1 METNNTSKLIKNLL
15 RKGISFDRGEKDLFT
30 KYDYYQVINAYKN
43 LFIVDVENID
53 TIKRNVL
60 NNIDIDRINELY
72 HKSKS
77 VGLTK
82 AEEAEQKKL
91 RKAYL
96 AAIRKNLR
104 GSLNRIDIQ
113 NKDGSI
119 ENLGEKYGK
128 KLDKN

>member
-1 METNNTSKLIKNLL
+1 MYNTTDKILLLILKALEFKQSKWLLIILVYEEDIMNN
-15 RKGISFDRGEKDLFT
+15 
-30 KYDYYQVINAYKN
+30 V
-43 LFIVDVENID
+43 
-53 TIKRNVL
+53 
-60 NNIDIDRINELY
+60 DIDRINELY

-96 AAIRKNLR
+96 SAIRKNLR

-113 NKDGSI
+113 NEDGSI

>member
-1 METNNTSKLIKNLL
+1 MYNTTDKILLLILKALEFKQSKRLLIILVYEEDIMNN
-15 RKGISFDRGEKDLFT
+15 
-30 KYDYYQVINAYKN
+30 V
-43 LFIVDVENID
+43 
-53 TIKRNVL
+53 
-60 NNIDIDRINELY
+60 DIDRINELY

-96 AAIRKNLR
+96 SAIRKNLR

-113 NKDGSI
+113 NEDGSI

>member
-1 METNNTSKLIKNLL
+1 M
-15 RKGISFDRGEKDLFT
+15 
-30 KYDYYQVINAYKN
+30 
-43 LFIVDVENID
+43 
-53 TIKRNVL
+53 
-60 NNIDIDRINELY
+60 
-72 HKSKS
+72 
-77 VGLTK
+77 GLTK

>member
-1 METNNTSKLIKNLL
+1 MNN
-15 RKGISFDRGEKDLFT
+15 
-30 KYDYYQVINAYKN
+30 V
-43 LFIVDVENID
+43 
-53 TIKRNVL
+53 
-60 NNIDIDRINELY
+60 DIDRINELY

-82 AEEAEQKKL
+82 AEEA
-91 RKAYL
+91 AYL
-96 AAIRKNLR
+96 TAIRKNLR

>member
-1 METNNTSKLIKNLL
+1 M
-15 RKGISFDRGEKDLFT
+15 
-30 KYDYYQVINAYKN
+30 
-43 LFIVDVENID
+43 
-53 TIKRNVL
+53 

-72 HKSKS
+72 HKAKS

-96 AAIRKNLR
+96 TAIRKNLR